1 MKPSIWM
8 LYIGIFM
15 CAAGIGLVGGLIMI
29 ALWFYN
35 DYNNKI
41 DKRQQTNYYALGPD
55 QRNLA

>member
-15 CAAGIGLVGGLIMI
+15 CASGIGLVGGLIMI

-55 QRNLA
+55 QRNLS

>member
-1 MKPSIWM
+1 M

-15 CAAGIGLVGGLIMI
+15 CASGIGLVGGLIMI

-35 DYNNKI
+35 DYNSKI
-41 DKRQQTNYYALGPD
+41 DKRQQTNYYACGPD

>member
-15 CAAGIGLVGGLIMI
+15 CCTGIGIVGGLIMI

-35 DYNNKI
+35 DYNSKI
-41 DKRQQTNYYALGPD
+41 DKRQQTNYYACGPD

>member
-1 MKPSIWM
+1 M

-15 CAAGIGLVGGLIMI
+15 CCTGIGMVGGLIMI

-35 DYNNKI
+35 DYNSKI
-41 DKRQQTNYYALGPD
+41 DKRQQTNYYAYGPD